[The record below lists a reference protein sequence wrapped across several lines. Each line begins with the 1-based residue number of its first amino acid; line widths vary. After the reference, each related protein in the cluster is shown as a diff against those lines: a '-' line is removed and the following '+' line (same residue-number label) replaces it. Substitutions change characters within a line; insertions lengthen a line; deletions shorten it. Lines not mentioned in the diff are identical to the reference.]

1 MAGMEAAAAGFEEQS
16 RGLPGVQYAVQTS
29 MRRRAGDLPQPIF
42 PPKPEDL

>member
-1 MAGMEAAAAGFEEQS
+1 MDGIEATAAGLEEQS

-29 MRRRAGDLPQPIF
+29 MRSRAGEFPHPIR